1 MSSKGIIAPIKEP
14 TDWVSAMVLVQKP
27 SDDLWVCID
36 PGDLNKAIKR
46 PHYPLRTIEEC
57 TAEMPGAKFFTV
69 LDARDAFYSI
79 KLDEQSAKRTTFG
92 TPFGRYMYLRIPE
105 GISSASEVY
114 QQTIENLLHGYPGF
128 PIMDDILVSGRTL
141 EEHDRNVR
149 AVLSQLQE
157 IGVKLSP
164 GKCKFRLTSVKYI
177 GHEITDEGLRPD
189 PAKVR
194 AIQDM
199 PQPQDVTELLRFLGM
214 VKYLAKFIP
223 NLSDLAAPLNELLRK
238 DREWIW
244 EIQQAT
250 AFRQIQ
256 ATISETTTLA
266 FFDVNEPVVLTCD
279 SSKDGIGA
287 ACLQEGKPI
296 AFASRAMTSAET
308 RYALLSSRSW
318 WGKES

>member
-1 MSSKGIIAPIKEP
+1 
-14 TDWVSAMVLVQKP
+14 
-27 SDDLWVCID
+27 
-36 PGDLNKAIKR
+36 
-46 PHYPLRTIEEC
+46 
-57 TAEMPGAKFFTV
+57 MPGAKYFTV

-79 KLDEQSAKRTTFG
+79 KLDEQSARLTTFG
-92 TPFGRYMYLRIPE
+92 TPFGRYMYLRMHM

-114 QQTIENLLHGYPGF
+114 QQTIENLLHGYPGS

-141 EEHDRNVR
+141 EEHDRNVC
-149 AVLSQLQE
+149 AVLSQLHE

-250 AFRQIQ
+250 AFRHIQ

-266 FFDVNEPVVLTCD
+266 FFDVNKPVVLTCD

-308 RYALLSSRSW
+308 RYAQIEKELVAVVFACTKFHHYIY
-318 WGKES
+318 GKYVTVETLMPYPVPAMS